1 MLYCLSIFIIN
12 HINIFFFFKS
22 LILLT
27 SVEVSENYM
36 FGDEL
41 AFLVLLQK
49 KKKTCYLPVLQTFLM
64 NLQLALSQTSPGFY
78 MSVVYKPFENTLG
91 NGEIAR
97 YEQFLIFSQYFL
109 PVRELSTIFV
119 KFEIVICKLFQF
131 GRV

>member
-1 MLYCLSIFIIN
+1 
-12 HINIFFFFKS
+12 
-22 LILLT
+22 
-27 SVEVSENYM
+27 M